1 MKTTATLQKL
11 TLKGAVVLIAS
22 FAYTIPAL
30 AQQTTNFFQG
40 QTKLTIVGNAQ
51 VDYLSD
57 STQSQFGNLAF
68 KPIFLLTLSDKLF
81 IEAELEVATSAEG
94 VELVLEYVNMVY
106 FANRYLTFHAGRFL
120 PKFGAYRGRFGE
132 AYLQRFANSPVGFG
146 DGGIGAMTEEGI
158 GVQGGAQLGYS
169 KINYDLYLTNGPQ
182 LLSATPDVAGQ
193 FEYEAYANN
202 NKKKSV
208 GGRFGFLPFSN
219 SSLELGYSFQYK
231 SATGDR
237 KTVYENTSFSAQAF
251 DLNYYKT
258 IDALKSQVRVLGE
271 YKMQNI
277 GKQLYDDGTGTN
289 TTFTFD
295 NNSSAYYAQGSIRPI
310 EVENEFFHNLEFAVR
325 YSEFNTPVGSQ
336 WYGDGKHIRTQT
348 AIGLNYWYRWN
359 GVLKLS
365 YQKKDGLDGFYA
377 QLVYGF

>member
-1 MKTTATLQKL
+1 
-11 TLKGAVVLIAS
+11 
-22 FAYTIPAL
+22 
-30 AQQTTNFFQG
+30 
-40 QTKLTIVGNAQ
+40 
-51 VDYLSD
+51 LSD
-57 STQSQFGNLAF
+57 R
-68 KPIFLLTLSDKLF
+68 LF

-146 DGGIGAMTEEGI
+146 DGGIGAMTEEGV

-182 LLSATPDVAGQ
+182 LQFGSPDVAGQ

-237 KTVYENTSFSAQAF
+237 KSIYENTSFSAQAF

-258 IDALKSQVRVLGE
+258 IDAIKSQVRVLGE

-277 GKQLYDDGTGTN
+277 GKQSYDDGN
-289 TTFTFD
+289 NSTFTFD
-295 NNSSAYYAQGSIRPI
+295 NNSSAYYAQGSIRPT
-310 EVENEFFHNLEFAVR
+310 ESENEFFHNLEFAVR

-336 WYGDGKHIRTQT
+336 WYAGNHIRTQT

-365 YQKKDGLDGFYA
+365 YQKQDGLDGIYG